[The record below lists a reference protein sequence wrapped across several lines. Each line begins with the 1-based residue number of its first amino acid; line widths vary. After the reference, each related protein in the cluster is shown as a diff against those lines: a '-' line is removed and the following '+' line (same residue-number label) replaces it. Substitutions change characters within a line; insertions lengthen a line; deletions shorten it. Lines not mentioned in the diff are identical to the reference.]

1 MLTYPRPSFLSQP
14 LTALTLPMRLLSR
27 SLLIAAATLSAVL
40 ASATPTDVHP
50 SGNTANDTWI
60 NGVSGDG
67 LTAVGRT
74 NLGPGLM
81 NAFKLVGNA
90 YATLTPLGGH
100 QNAVATAASADGS
113 VVVGFSIV
121 GMGSMAVSW
130 TGVNATRLDTVNE
143 FMLSEAVA
151 VSANGGTIVGWGF
164 SSIRFIEEA
173 FFYRN
178 NTLTNI
184 GVAFGS
190 PLVAS
195 KAAGVS
201 ADGAVIVGTRGDN
214 FSTPTTLQGF
224 IHTSGGV
231 TAVDAPTAI
240 AAFSTNGL
248 TLTQLTGISGDGQV
262 VIGFASSG
270 FTSNPAGNEQAF
282 KHVRSGGTYQALGTL
297 TGGNWSIARAV
308 NSDGSVIVGQANN
321 SAGNYEAFVHQ
332 NGTMTGLG
340 FLPGGNSSNATGV
353 SADGTVIV
361 GYAGAGGGRTHAFVY
376 ANQTM
381 LDQTEWM
388 RSLNGPGGLTAMANN
403 LGNLALEGAHHRP
416 LMSYDGMGKQRQFWA
431 TGDFGASSRQ
441 TDRRTS
447 FGEVGASQAYGE
459 TVVGVAVGTA
469 LQTQDLLFGGDA
481 KITGQTFMAEID
493 TRLADKESILSLVV
507 LRGEWD
513 AQTARGYVTGGGNDI
528 SRGQTDLDTTTVRVR
543 YDGPAQKFIS
553 SLTAA
558 PFASFALTRVRT
570 DAFAES
576 GGSFPASFDA
586 HTHTAKEGRLG
597 LLTKFAAGP
606 ATTLRL
612 TAEWIHRFDDAGDA
626 LSGVSQTTPGAFSVA
641 GLAPT
646 KDQARFGLDV
656 DHRLSADTL
665 LNFSVHAAGYGQA
678 HDVAGSLSLRR
689 AF

>member
-1 MLTYPRPSFLSQP
+1 
-14 LTALTLPMRLLSR
+14 MRLPR
-27 SLLIAAATLSAVL
+27 RTLLIAAATLSAAV
-40 ASATPTDVHP
+40 ASAALTDVHP

-60 NGVSGDG
+60 NGVSGNG
-67 LTAVGRT
+67 LTSVGRT
-74 NLGPGLM
+74 NLGHSAM
-81 NAFKLVGNA
+81 NAFKLVGNTYTA
-90 YATLTPLGGH
+90 LNPFGSH
-100 QNAVATAASADGS
+100 PNAVATAVSADGTL
-113 VVVGFSIV
+113 VVGFSID
-121 GMGSMAVSW
+121 SSTFNHAVSW

-143 FMLSEAVA
+143 FMLSEAAA

-164 SSIRFIEEA
+164 SSNNFVEEA

-184 GVAFGS
+184 GVAFGGAF
-190 PLVAS
+190 VAS
-195 KAAGVS
+195 KAVGVS
-201 ADGAVIVGTRGDN
+201 ADGAVIVGTRGDS
-214 FSTPTTLQGF
+214 FSAPTTLQGF

-231 TAVDAPTAI
+231 TAVDAPTGI
-240 AAFSTNGL
+240 AAFGTNGL
-248 TLTQLTGISGDGQV
+248 TLTQLTGISGNGAV

-270 FTSNPAGNEQAF
+270 LNPAGNEQAF
-282 KHVRSGGTYQALGTL
+282 KYARSGGTYQALGTL

-308 NSDGSVIVGQANN
+308 NGDGSVIVGQADNA
-321 SAGNYEAFVHQ
+321 AGNYEAFVHQ

-361 GYAGAGGGRTHAFVY
+361 GYASVGARTHAFVY

-381 LDQTEWM
+381 LDETEWM
-388 RSLNGPGGLTAMANN
+388 RSLNGPGSLTAMANN
-403 LGNLALEGAHHRP
+403 LGNLALESAHHRP

-447 FGEVGASQAYGE
+447 FGEVGASQAYGD
-459 TVVGVAVGTA
+459 TVVGAAVGTA

-493 TRLADKESILSLVV
+493 TRLADKESILSLLV

-528 SRGQTDLDTTTVRVR
+528 SRGQTDLNTTTVRVR

-576 GGSFPASFDA
+576 GGSFPATFNASS
-586 HTHTAKEGRLG
+586 HTAQEGRLG
-597 LLTKFAAGP
+597 LLTKFVAGP

-626 LSGVSQTTPGAFSVA
+626 LSGVNQTTSGAFSVA

-656 DHRLSADTL
+656 DHKLSADTL

>member
-1 MLTYPRPSFLSQP
+1 
-14 LTALTLPMRLLSR
+14 MRLLSR
-27 SLLIAAATLSAVL
+27 SLLIAAATLTT
-40 ASATPTDVHP
+40 ASAFAALTDVHP

-67 LTAVGRT
+67 LTSVGLT
-74 NLGPGLM
+74 TIGTG
-81 NAFKLVGNA
+81 AFKLVGNTYTA
-90 YATLTPLGGH
+90 LNPLAGGA
-100 QNAVATAASADGS
+100 NAHAKAASADGTL
-113 VVVGFSIV
+113 VVGFSLDV
-121 GMGSMAVSW
+121 DAYNQAVSW
-130 TGVNATRLDTVNE
+130 TGVNATRLVDDPE
-143 FMLSEAVA
+143 FRFSEATA
-151 VSANGGTIVGWGF
+151 VSADGGTIVGWA
-164 SSIRFIEEA
+164 IKTLEQA

-184 GVAFGS
+184 GVAVGG
-190 PLVAS
+190 AS
-195 KAAGVS
+195 KATGVS

-214 FSTPTTLQGF
+214 FSAPTTLQGF

-248 TLTQLTGISGDGQV
+248 TLTQLTGISGDGTV

-282 KHVRSGGTYQALGTL
+282 KYNRTGANFEALGTL
-297 TGGNWSIARAV
+297 SGGSWSIARAV

-321 SAGNYEAFVHQ
+321 SAGKYEAFVHQ

-353 SADGTVIV
+353 SADGAVIV

-586 HTHTAKEGRLG
+586 HTHTAKESRLG

-612 TAEWIHRFDDAGDA
+612 TAEWIHRFDDAGDG
-626 LSGVSQTTPGAFSVA
+626 LSGVSQTTSGAFSVA

-646 KDQARFGLDV
+646 KDQARFGLDI

-689 AF
+689 GF